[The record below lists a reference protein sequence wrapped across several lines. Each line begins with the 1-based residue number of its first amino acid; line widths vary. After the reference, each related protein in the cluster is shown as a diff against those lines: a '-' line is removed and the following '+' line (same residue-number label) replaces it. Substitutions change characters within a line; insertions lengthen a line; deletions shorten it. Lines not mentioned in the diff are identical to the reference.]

1 MKTEIKN
8 LENKINDLIIRVNN
22 ADGTL
27 KENQTNEIQS
37 LREGLQKVVDEFYLL
52 ASKVENENSD
62 KNSDVKI
69 TIELADEL
77 ASLIVTF
84 VSNNCFNP
92 RYLGS
97 RNVNDVEL
105 SINYD
110 QEIELERAT
119 IDVEDYFVENFSFD
133 FDKLIEFTETYSNGV
148 FAELKKYLTTD
159 LFNII
164 ADVLIV
170 QVRDIDTSVQIDR
183 FEDFEVD
190 LDHYKRLEVTEVTIN
205 GDELQEIFSQEFDFG
220 ENEYQLLIYN
230 YYNLSEEDE
239 ASEEDEVTEVD
250 FEDNSSEVDSSK
262 DFLR

>member
-1 MKTEIKN
+1 MKTEVQN

-22 ADGTL
+22 AEGTL

-37 LREGLQKVVDEFYLL
+37 LRDELQKVIDEFKVVK
-52 ASKVENENSD
+52 SKVENENSD

-77 ASLIVTF
+77 ASLIDSF

-97 RNVNDVEL
+97 RNINDVEL

-110 QEIELERAT
+110 QEVELERAT

-133 FDKLIEFTETYSNGV
+133 FDELIEFTTTYSNGI
-148 FAELKKYLTTD
+148 FAELKKYLTRE

-183 FEDFEVD
+183 FEDFDVEI
-190 LDHYKRLEVTEVTIN
+190 DHYKRLEVTEVSIN
-205 GDELQEIFSQEFDFG
+205 GDELQEIFAEEFDFG
-220 ENEYQLLIYN
+220 ENQYQLLIYN
-230 YYNLSEEDE
+230 YFNLSEEDE
-239 ASEEDEVTEVD
+239 TSEEEASEE
-250 FEDNSSEVDSSK
+250 N
-262 DFLR
+262 